1 MKNKV
6 VITGMGIESS
16 IGSDIEEFW
25 KNCLNGCIGTSL
37 IEKDRLEIVNSN
49 QGGQIKTFKSDLNTY
64 GRSCKLLISAITEVL
79 MDSGL
84 DSQSLDSVFIGTT
97 MGETTIDYTLP
108 NSHSKRKN
116 SKNLLRQNQLDN
128 LICDAL
134 NELEI
139 NDVEVNLFCNACSGG
154 NYALIA
160 GFEGVRNGRI
170 NAVIIGGVDSFST
183 LAYYGFSRLNAI
195 ASDVCK
201 PFDKNRDGMLVAEGV
216 GCLLL
221 ESEEHAL
228 SRNAKIYAEVVGYGM
243 SSDAYHI
250 NAPHPEGRG
259 SECATQKALKYAGVN
274 PNQVDYISAHGT
286 GTVANDKIESKIL
299 GNIFGEKTPVSSV
312 KSMLGHT
319 MGAASAIESI
329 VCCLAIRDNKIP
341 PTVNHTTEDS
351 DCNINCVPNYYQNK
365 EITYAMNNSYAF
377 AGSNASVIFKK
388 YSRG

>member
-37 IEKDRLEIVNSN
+37 IEKDKLEIVNSN

-259 SECATQKALKYAGVN
+259 IECATQKALKYAGVN

-329 VCCLAIRDNKIP
+329 VCCLAIRDSKIP
-341 PTVNHTTEDS
+341 PTVNHITEDS

-388 YSRG
+388 YSGG

>member
-170 NAVIIGGVDSFST
+170 NAVSLLWFFSIKC
-183 LAYYGFSRLNAI
+183 N
-195 ASDVCK
+195 
-201 PFDKNRDGMLVAEGV
+201 
-216 GCLLL
+216 
-221 ESEEHAL
+221 
-228 SRNAKIYAEVVGYGM
+228 
-243 SSDAYHI
+243 
-250 NAPHPEGRG
+250 
-259 SECATQKALKYAGVN
+259 
-274 PNQVDYISAHGT
+274 
-286 GTVANDKIESKIL
+286 SK
-299 GNIFGEKTPVSSV
+299 
-312 KSMLGHT
+312 
-319 MGAASAIESI
+319 
-329 VCCLAIRDNKIP
+329 
-341 PTVNHTTEDS
+341 
-351 DCNINCVPNYYQNK
+351 
-365 EITYAMNNSYAF
+365 
-377 AGSNASVIFKK
+377 
-388 YSRG
+388 

>member
-250 NAPHPEGRG
+250 NAPHPEGREI
-259 SECATQKALKYAGVN
+259 ECATQKALKYAGVN